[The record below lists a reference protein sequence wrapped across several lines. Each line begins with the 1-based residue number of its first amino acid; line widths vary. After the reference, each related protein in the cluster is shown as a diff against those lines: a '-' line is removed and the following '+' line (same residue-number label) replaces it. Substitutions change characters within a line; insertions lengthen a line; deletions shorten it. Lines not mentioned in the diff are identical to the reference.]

1 MSLGYIAGVWVP
13 RIDTTN
19 QDDVRARPYLKV
31 VSGNRER
38 NRGGKKKRN
47 EMMMKMMQGLLTWCS
62 VLKALSS
69 RSPS

>member
-19 QDDVRARPYLKV
+19 QDDVRARLHLKV

-38 NRGGKKKRN
+38 NRGEKKKRK

-62 VLKALSS
+62 VLKALSG